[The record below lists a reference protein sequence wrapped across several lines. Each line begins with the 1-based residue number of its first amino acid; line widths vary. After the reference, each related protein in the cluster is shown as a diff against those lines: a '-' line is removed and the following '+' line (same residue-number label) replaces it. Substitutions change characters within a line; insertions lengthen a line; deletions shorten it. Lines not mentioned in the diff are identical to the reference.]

1 MKITQSRV
9 KSGLLIKGISETIWN
24 EAKSQN
30 GGFIGML
37 LGVLT
42 LFGYMLAGKG
52 LLRGSDGVTW
62 ADEEMIRAGQDF

>member
-1 MKITQSRV
+1 
-9 KSGLLIKGISETIWN
+9 
-24 EAKSQN
+24 
-30 GGFIGML
+30 ML

-52 LLRGSDGVTW
+52 LMRGSDGVMW